1 MREGF
6 KASFNR
12 LRVLWYDRHGKD
24 DTIRQRVAATLASGC
39 SVLVF
44 AEGTT
49 QRSGGQSVHCSI
61 SYKNLMLTQWIS
73 CVTASSSSCFPHS
86 SFSGSF

>member
-1 MREGF
+1 MHVRTLHACAHTAHILQQGWMREGF
-6 KASFNR
+6 KATFNR

-49 QRSGGQSVHCSI
+49 QRCGGQSIPSVMSRQQSLRC
-61 SYKNLMLTQWIS
+61 
-73 CVTASSSSCFPHS
+73 A
-86 SFSGSF
+86 